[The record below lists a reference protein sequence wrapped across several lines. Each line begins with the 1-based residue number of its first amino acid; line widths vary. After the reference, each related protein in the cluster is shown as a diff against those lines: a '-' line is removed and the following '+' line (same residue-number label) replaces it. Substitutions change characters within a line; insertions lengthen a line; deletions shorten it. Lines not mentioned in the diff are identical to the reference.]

1 MANGLLSDWMS
12 GTGVYG
18 NPNAIDPQTGVPYAD
33 TRAAQL
39 GALGNIGSLLIAAGQ
54 PMTGAQRAQLLGQIG
69 PQISGMQTDIYNAA
83 QRRLMQAQF
92 ADQMS
97 ARSARDKLY
106 QEAQADPVAFEK
118 KYGFSPVGLPAESIS
133 SLVTKVAESNA
144 FAGPERAA
152 RSAAMAGMKS
162 VGTISPSQAL
172 AAGGGPTA
180 EAGMMVGQPSG
191 ASRYEQY
198 MAAGDAAMALGTAA
212 GDKTAQAYYDLAEKF
227 KPQDVKLAAGE
238 TLYRNGKQFLTGAPK
253 PQELSADQKNYQSAV
268 EGGYKGS
275 FTDYQTMIAR
285 ASQPQAESEEMK
297 MRIKG
302 FGEMATDIRKQAA
315 KSGSLQNNLDVME
328 QINQSGISG
337 ALPGAIA
344 KFYPAGT
351 KGAEVFEAMVNET
364 APQLKQE
371 GSGSQSDADLAGF
384 LKSLPSLL
392 NRPGGNEIII
402 DVLKSKSKINMDK
415 GDIVAKYTAGDLT
428 FAEAVRQISA
438 LDKKSILTDELKNK
452 INKYVGGTTKSIAGG
467 TLTGEGTILEWSPS
481 AGGM

>member
-1 MANGLLSDWMS
+1 MANGLLTDWMS

-18 NPNAIDPQTGVPYAD
+18 NPNAVDPQTGVPYAD

-92 ADQMS
+92 QDQMA
-97 ARSARDKLY
+97 ARTSRTALAE
-106 QEAQADPVAFEK
+106 EAKADPLAFEK
-118 KYGFSPVGLPAESIS
+118 KYGFSPTGLSADSIS
-133 SLVTKVAESNA
+133 SIAQKVAETNA
-144 FAGPERAA
+144 LAGPERQA
-152 RSAAMAGMKS
+152 RAAAMAGMKAA
-162 VGTISPSQAL
+162 GTVSPTQAL

-180 EAGMMVGQPSG
+180 EAGAMVGQPTG
-191 ASRYEQY
+191 ASRYQQY

-212 GDKTAQAYYDLAEKF
+212 GEKTAQAYYDLADKF
-227 KPQDVKLAAGE
+227 KPQDVKVAAGE
-238 TLYRNGKQFLTGAPK
+238 TVYRDGKPFLTGAPK
-253 PQELSADQKNYQSAV
+253 PQELSSDQKNYQFAV

-297 MRIKG
+297 MRVKG

-344 KFYPAGT
+344 KLYPAGT
-351 KGAEVFEAMVNET
+351 KGAEIFESMVNET

-384 LKSLPSLL
+384 MKSLPSLL

-402 DVLKSKSKINMDK
+402 DVLRSKAKINMDK
-415 GDIVAKYTAGDLT
+415 GDIEAKYTSGR
-428 FAEAVRQISA
+428 F
-438 LDKKSILTDELKNK
+438 KFC
-452 INKYVGGTTKSIAGG
+452 
-467 TLTGEGTILEWSPS
+467 
-481 AGGM
+481 

>member
-18 NPNAIDPQTGVPYAD
+18 SPKSIDPQTGVPYAD

-54 PMTGAQRAQLLGQIG
+54 PMTGPQRAQLLGQIG
-69 PQISGMQTDIYNAA
+69 PQISSMQTDIYNAA
-83 QRRLMQAQF
+83 QRRLMQSQF
-92 ADQMS
+92 ADQIAS
-97 ARSARDKLY
+97 REARDKLY
-106 QEAQADPVAFEK
+106 QEAQADPAAFEK
-118 KYGFSPVGLPAESIS
+118 KFGFSPIGLPAD
-133 SLVTKVAESNA
+133 SLLSLTTKMHESNA
-144 FAGPERAA
+144 LAKPEREARAAA
-152 RSAAMAGMKS
+152 RAGMKAA
-162 VGTISPSQAL
+162 GTVSPTQAL
-172 AAGGGPTA
+172 SAGGGPTV
-180 EAGMMVGQPSG
+180 EAGTMIGQPSG
-191 ASRYEQY
+191 ASRYQQY
-198 MAAGDAAMALGTAA
+198 MAAGDAAFALGTPA
-212 GDKTAQAYYDLAEKF
+212 GDKIGMEMFDLAEKF
-227 KPQDVKLAAGE
+227 KPQDVKLSAGE
-238 TLYRNGKQFLTGAPK
+238 TLYRDGKQFLTGAPK
-253 PQELSADQKNYQSAV
+253 PQELSSDQKNYQSAV

-351 KGAEVFEAMVNET
+351 KGAEVFESLVNDT

-402 DVLKSKSKINMDK
+402 DVLKSKSKINLDK

-438 LDKKSILTDELKNK
+438 LDKKGILTDELKNK